1 MLGAEPTKPSK
12 LDAKSKLKRIKSC
25 GEDLRTLATIWSFAL
40 LRKASSKS
48 HAERL
53 EQFYSAQAASYDN
66 FRKNFLHGRR
76 PLLAS
81 CAARIAAAGGPRPGA
96 VWCDIGGGT
105 GDQHSPSDW
114 APSNCS
120 QPDLV
125 LEHGQ
130 LLLSV
135 GAATGGCARVERDD
149 TAALGLAS
157 SVKAVLPGAGA
168 DHLSLLP
175 SSAAAP
181 ARRRERGHDGRV
193 HAAGFLP
200 AYLYCGPVQVALR
213 GGAEEGPGQG
223 VEKCGGGRGRCLHIC
238 APRGQG
244 AAHHLLL
251 LAVQCAPASPG
262 AQTTVHTIMM
272 ITTLLHD
279 HAAELPQRSPSV
291 PQ

>member
-1 MLGAEPTKPSK
+1 MLGAEPTKRSK

-105 GDQHSPSDW
+105 GNQSSSPDG
-114 APSNCS
+114 APGICS

-125 LEHGQ
+125 LSMGKCYSWSALHLKVGQ
-130 LLLSV
+130 GSNVINQPHWALKQCR
-135 GAATGGCARVERDD
+135 GCIAGGGC
-149 TAALGLAS
+149 
-157 SVKAVLPGAGA
+157 
-168 DHLSLLP
+168 
-175 SSAAAP
+175 
-181 ARRRERGHDGRV
+181 
-193 HAAGFLP
+193 
-200 AYLYCGPVQVALR
+200 
-213 GGAEEGPGQG
+213 
-223 VEKCGGGRGRCLHIC
+223 
-238 APRGQG
+238 
-244 AAHHLLL
+244 
-251 LAVQCAPASPG
+251 
-262 AQTTVHTIMM
+262 
-272 ITTLLHD
+272 
-279 HAAELPQRSPSV
+279 
-291 PQ
+291 

>member
-1 MLGAEPTKPSK
+1 MLGAEPTKRSK

-105 GDQHSPSDW
+105 GDQSSPPDG
-114 APSNCS
+114 APGSCS

-125 LEHGQ
+125 PEHGQ
-130 LLLSV
+130 LLLLV
-135 GAATGGCARVERDD
+135 GAAIEGWPRVEGYQP
-149 TAALGLAS
+149 AALGLAS
-157 SVKAVLPGAGA
+157 N
-168 DHLSLLP
+168 
-175 SSAAAP
+175 
-181 ARRRERGHDGRV
+181 
-193 HAAGFLP
+193 
-200 AYLYCGPVQVALR
+200 
-213 GGAEEGPGQG
+213 
-223 VEKCGGGRGRCLHIC
+223 GGG
-238 APRGQG
+238 
-244 AAHHLLL
+244 
-251 LAVQCAPASPG
+251 
-262 AQTTVHTIMM
+262 
-272 ITTLLHD
+272 
-279 HAAELPQRSPSV
+279 
-291 PQ
+291 